1 MEMGVEKGVAPGFA
15 TGGGGR
21 PFTARAILTGT
32 LLSLCIALGAPYGN
46 MVIRG
51 SYMAADFS
59 TAGAIFLFFLLAGM
73 VNVGLGMLSPALALP
88 RRELIVVYIMM
99 IVASAIPTMGLSEYL
114 LTIITGA
121 QYYATPE
128 NEWAEIILPFI
139 PTWMVPQDQEAIK
152 WFYEGAP
159 RGLGVPW
166 EVWIGP
172 LAFWIA
178 LAISLYVVMISSM
191 VILRKQWAERE
202 RLIFPIVQVPLE
214 MVQDDPSGK
223 ALRPFFKKSI
233 MWVGFLIPVI
243 VSSLNALHAYYN
255 FIPNVQLTSSVP
267 VFRNTIGLIFR
278 LSFPMIGFSYLI
290 NLDIAFSLWF
300 FNTVAKIIKGSMNIL
315 GIASTE
321 KLGVYGVQSDPILA
335 HQGQGAMI
343 VLVLFGLGGGRGHL
357 LQVFRKALKGDESVD
372 DSGEI
377 MSYRGAVFGW
387 LGGVSVMSVG
397 LWMSGLPL
405 WVAVST
411 LLMALL
417 IFVGLTRVVVE
428 SGVATAVGP
437 MIASSVVVSAVGS
450 SALGPTGMVG
460 MAFTYVWAAD
470 IRTFVMASC
479 AHGLKLSEHLGR
491 NVRPLFWI
499 MLLAIGVSLAGSI
512 WAILHL
518 SYGYGGI
525 NLNGWFFGGGTRAPF
540 DYITTQLNTPTAPNG
555 EGWLHTLLGG
565 GVMALLML
573 GRHHLLWWPLHPIG
587 YPIGGVWL
595 MDQLW
600 FSIFLAWLI
609 KLVVMK
615 YGGPVLYR
623 KTRPFFLGL
632 IMGQFFI
639 SGFWL
644 IVDYFTGMTDNV
656 VFWI

>member
-1 MEMGVEKGVAPGFA
+1 MEMGAEKGVAPGFA
-15 TGGGGR
+15 TGEEGR
-21 PFTARAILTGT
+21 PFSARAILTGA

-73 VNVGLGMLSPALALP
+73 MNVGLGMLSPALALQ

-159 RGLGVPW
+159 RGVGVPW

-214 MVQDDPSGK
+214 MVQDDPGGGV
-223 ALRPFFKKSI
+223 LRPFFKKSI

-255 FIPNVQLTSSVP
+255 FIPSVQLISSVP

-300 FNTVAKIIKGSMNIL
+300 FNTVAKVIKGGMNIL

-343 VLVLFGLGGGRGHL
+343 VLVLFGLWVGRGHL
-357 LQVFRKALKGDESVD
+357 LQVFRKAFKGDESVD

-387 LGGVSVMSVG
+387 LGGVSVMSIG

-405 WVAVST
+405 WVAVAT

-491 NVRPLFWI
+491 NLRPLFWI
-499 MLLAIGVSLAGSI
+499 MLLAIGVSLVGSI

-518 SYGYGGI
+518 SYEYGGI

-555 EGWLHTLLGG
+555 GGWLHTLLGG
-565 GVMALLML
+565 GIMALLML

-600 FSIFLAWLI
+600 FSIFLAWLV

-615 YGGPVLYR
+615 YGGPALYR

-632 IMGQFFI
+632 FMGQFFI
-639 SGFWL
+639 SGF
-644 IVDYFTGMTDNV
+644 
-656 VFWI
+656 

>member
-243 VSSLNALHAYYN
+243 VSSLNA
-255 FIPNVQLTSSVP
+255 TSSVP

-343 VLVLFGLGGGRGHL
+343 VLVLFGLWVGRGLL

>member
-343 VLVLFGLGGGRGHL
+343 VLVLFGLWVGRGHL